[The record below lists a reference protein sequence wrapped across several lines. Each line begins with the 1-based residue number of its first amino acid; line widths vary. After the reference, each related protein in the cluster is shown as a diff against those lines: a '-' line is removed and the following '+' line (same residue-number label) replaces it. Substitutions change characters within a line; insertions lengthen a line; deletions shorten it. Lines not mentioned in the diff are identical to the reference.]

1 MAESLD
7 RDAWLREPVA
17 VRLERLS
24 ADFAAIAACI
34 AERRPEAALSIIL
47 TDVEMRCRWAAD
59 TSAEP
64 VRSLLINLT
73 QPLQT
78 WRQVWS
84 RLGAQ
89 PEFRL
94 AVVREAELWSR
105 RLHALKREQS
115 PDA

>member
-1 MAESLD
+1 MELRD

-17 VRLERLS
+17 ARLDRLS
-24 ADFAAIAACI
+24 ADFAAIASWI
-34 AERRPEAALSIIL
+34 AERRPEAALSTMF
-47 TDVEMRCRWAAD
+47 TDTETRCRWTAD

-84 RLGAQ
+84 RLGEQ
-89 PEFRL
+89 PEFRQ
-94 AVVREAELWSR
+94 AVIREAELWSR